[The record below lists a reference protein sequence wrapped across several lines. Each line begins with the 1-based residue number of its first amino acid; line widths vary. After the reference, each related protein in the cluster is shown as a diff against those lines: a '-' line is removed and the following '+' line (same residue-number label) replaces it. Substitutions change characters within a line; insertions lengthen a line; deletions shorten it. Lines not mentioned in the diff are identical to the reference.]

1 MSKRLVNI
9 GFVLVLMMVAAQFA
23 WAVVTA
29 APLNQRALN
38 GSANWG
44 MRSTTMLEASLGQ
57 STGGIT
63 RLVQPSAGGTA
74 EGAARDAEPEKPWL
88 GWLFVAF
95 VIAAGLAVRLT
106 LLANPDE
113 VHARSH

>member
-9 GFVLVLMMVAAQFA
+9 GFVLVITMVAAQFA
-23 WAVVTA
+23 WALVTA

-38 GSANWG
+38 GSENWS
-44 MRSTTMLEASLGQ
+44 MRSATTLQATLGQ
-57 STGGIT
+57 
-63 RLVQPSAGGTA
+63 SAGGTTA
-74 EGAARDAEPEKPWL
+74 LVQPGAGGTAAAAASDAEPEKPSL

-95 VIAAGLAVRLT
+95 VIAAVLAVRLT